1 MWGGGASPPLRN
13 VFAAHLAVWMFR
25 GDCVKQTH
33 QKACVKGARAQ
44 VSVETL
50 PHTVQHPDSGSD
62 VGVGVQGD
70 EDFDKLTTAA
80 TPCQTHTW
88 YGDPAVQRVWHMG
101 RIPQASVRL
110 CRRPCHLCLLP
121 DVPERLGE
129 TSLLQLQL
137 LELPLQPVVLRP
149 LGLTE
154 QPPVILNDVPEGS
167 QAGLRGSTRSR
178 GLVVLVREVDRP
190 LRLLGRSR
198 PDDAD
203 AVIVTVS
210 IEVGE
215 AVPVGGDGARS
226 LMSGAPENVDD
237 AMFAGAG
244 ALPPQLHRHRAWS
257 QAAV

>member
-1 MWGGGASPPLRN
+1 MYSPPIWRCGCSAETASNKPIKRPVSKGHVRRSPWRRSHTLYSTPIQ
-13 VFAAHLAVWMFR
+13 V
-25 GDCVKQTH
+25 QTSGWV
-33 QKACVKGARAQ
+33 CRA
-44 VSVETL
+44 T
-50 PHTVQHPDSGSD
+50 
-62 VGVGVQGD
+62 